1 MIRMK
6 IPFPSVSS
14 ELAYSAHMYIC
25 VVSTIQY
32 KFVKCQTL
40 KPYMLIQSPMEKY
53 CDETPDI
60 TRNPFTRP
68 TRIDCDKKFTT
79 SGVAYADSLLT
90 ERRPDV
96 CEELFA
102 QINEKLSA
110 NDIALDEAKLVALN
124 PYISRIT
131 TFSKDT

>member
-1 MIRMK
+1 MCCK
-6 IPFPSVSS
+6 YYSVQVC
-14 ELAYSAHMYIC
+14 E
-25 VVSTIQY
+25 V
-32 KFVKCQTL
+32 
-40 KPYMLIQSPMEKY
+40 
-53 CDETPDI
+53 PDLEA
-60 TRNPFTRP
+60 
-68 TRIDCDKKFTT
+68 
-79 SGVAYADSLLT
+79 VYADSLLT